1 VSVRPND
8 AFPDH
13 DSEDCFDLP
22 QGLTHG
28 SSDEE
33 VEPQH
38 VGAPAVARAADV
50 GRQAVV
56 RHTAF
61 MAQGQVLFGHSL
73 VLDEISFNGPGM
85 LSSLSTAISYMS
97 SRTALILEEL
107 L

>member
-13 DSEDCFDLP
+13 DSEDDFDLP

-28 SSDEE
+28 SSDKE

-50 GRQAVV
+50 RRQAVV

-73 VLDEISFNGPGM
+73 ILDEISFNGPGM
-85 LSSLSTAISYMS
+85 LSSLSTA
-97 SRTALILEEL
+97 TLILEEL